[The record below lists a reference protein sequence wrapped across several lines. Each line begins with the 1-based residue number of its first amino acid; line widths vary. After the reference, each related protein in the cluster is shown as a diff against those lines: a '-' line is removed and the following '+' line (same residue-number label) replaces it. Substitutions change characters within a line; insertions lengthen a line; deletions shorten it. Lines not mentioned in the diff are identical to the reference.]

1 MKCTDIRD
9 DLVAYLDGELDPRQA
24 TLIQEHL
31 ADCSECRSIGD
42 QHRQVWQ
49 LLDHYPPVPAPAGF
63 LDRILARVRLSRGPV
78 RVPGL
83 RMGGLWIAAAA
94 VLLVVLIPFGLDV
107 VRPHVSGGPD
117 LSAEEMEAALD
128 MDMLENIEVL
138 HAMDVLGDV
147 DDPALLKNVVDLGEE
162 VY

>member
-1 MKCTDIRD
+1 MNCMDVRE
-9 DLVAYLDGELDPRQA
+9 DLVAYLDDELDARQA
-24 TLIQEHL
+24 ALIREHL
-31 ADCSECRSIGD
+31 AECSECRTLSD

-49 LLDHYPPVPAPAGF
+49 LLDHYPPVATPTGF

-78 RVPGL
+78 RAPGL
-83 RMGGLWIAAAA
+83 RIGGVWIAAAA

-107 VRPHVSGGPD
+107 VRPHGPVGPD
-117 LSAEEMEAALD
+117 LSTEEMEAALD
-128 MDMLENIEVL
+128 MDMLENLEVL